1 MKVSEDVL
9 VVDVP
14 KILFFLAC
22 LKEKGAGNIYFFFCV
37 KQTKRRLLRWRRT
50 GKLINSPSTTT
61 KKLIKRKLLD

>member
-22 LKEKGAGNIYFFFCV
+22 LKEKGAGNIYFFFLCE
-37 KQTKRRLLRWRRT
+37 T
-50 GKLINSPSTTT
+50 N
-61 KKLIKRKLLD
+61 KKETSSVETNG